1 MLIPIRSFNDAKTR
15 LAGVLTEADRRRLA
29 QAMAEPLAMD
39 QLIALAAAR
48 GLAVTEADVLAAQER
63 ADAAMAPQQLQ
74 ERVAQEARRL
84 RHFIQG

>member
-1 MLIPIRSFNDAKTR
+1 MALADLDRLLELRGQDPELAK
-15 LAGVLTEADRRRLA
+15 
-29 QAMAEPLAMD
+29 AMAEPLAMD

-63 ADAAMAPQQLQ
+63 ADAVMAPQQLQ

>member
-1 MLIPIRSFNDAKTR
+1 MALADLDR
-15 LAGVLTEADRRRLA
+15 LLELRGQDPELA
-29 QAMAEPLAMD
+29 QMMAEPLAMD

-63 ADAAMAPQQLQ
+63 ADAAIAPQQLQ
-74 ERVAQEARRL
+74 QRVAQEARRL

>member
-1 MLIPIRSFNDAKTR
+1 MALADLDR
-15 LAGVLTEADRRRLA
+15 LLELRGQDPELA
-29 QAMAEPLAMD
+29 QTMAEPLAMD

>member
-1 MLIPIRSFNDAKTR
+1 MALADLDR
-15 LAGVLTEADRRRLA
+15 LLELRGQDPELA
-29 QAMAEPLAMD
+29 QMMAEPLAMD

>member
-1 MLIPIRSFNDAKTR
+1 MALADLDR
-15 LAGVLTEADRRRLA
+15 LLELRGQDPELA
-29 QAMAEPLAMD
+29 QVMAEPLAMD

-74 ERVAQEARRL
+74 QRVAQEARRL

>member
-1 MLIPIRSFNDAKTR
+1 MALADLDR
-15 LAGVLTEADRRRLA
+15 LLELRGQDPELE

>member
-1 MLIPIRSFNDAKTR
+1 MALADLDR
-15 LAGVLTEADRRRLA
+15 LLELRCQDPELA
-29 QAMAEPLAMD
+29 QVMAEPLAMD

>member
-1 MLIPIRSFNDAKTR
+1 MALADLDRLLELRGQDPELAK
-15 LAGVLTEADRRRLA
+15 
-29 QAMAEPLAMD
+29 AMAEPLAMD

-48 GLAVTEADVLAAQER
+48 GLVVTEADVLAAQER
-63 ADAAMAPQQLQ
+63 ADAVMAPQQLQ

>member
-1 MLIPIRSFNDAKTR
+1 MALADLDR
-15 LAGVLTEADRRRLA
+15 LLELRGQDPELA

-39 QLIALAAAR
+39 QLIALASAR
-48 GLAVTEADVLAAQER
+48 GLAVTEADVLEAQER

>member
-1 MLIPIRSFNDAKTR
+1 MALADLDR
-15 LAGVLTEADRRRLA
+15 LLELRGQDPELA
-29 QAMAEPLAMD
+29 QVMAEPLAMD

-63 ADAAMAPQQLQ
+63 ADAVMAPQQLQ

>member
-1 MLIPIRSFNDAKTR
+1 MALADLDRLLELRGQDPELAK
-15 LAGVLTEADRRRLA
+15 
-29 QAMAEPLAMD
+29 AMAEPLAMD

-63 ADAAMAPQQLQ
+63 AEAVMAPQQLQ

>member
-1 MLIPIRSFNDAKTR
+1 MALADLDR
-15 LAGVLTEADRRRLA
+15 LLELRGQDPELA

-39 QLIALAAAR
+39 QLLAMAAAR

-63 ADAAMAPQQLQ
+63 ADATMAPQQLQ

>member
-1 MLIPIRSFNDAKTR
+1 MALADLDR
-15 LAGVLTEADRRRLA
+15 LLELRGQDPELA

>member
-1 MLIPIRSFNDAKTR
+1 MALADLDRLLELRGQDPELAKS
-15 LAGVLTEADRRRLA
+15 
-29 QAMAEPLAMD
+29 MAEPLAMD

>member
-1 MLIPIRSFNDAKTR
+1 MALADLDR
-15 LAGVLTEADRRRLA
+15 LLELRGQDPELA

-39 QLIALAAAR
+39 QLIDLAAAR
-48 GLAVTEADVLAAQER
+48 GLAVTEVDVLAAQER

>member
-1 MLIPIRSFNDAKTR
+1 MALADLDR
-15 LAGVLTEADRRRLA
+15 LLELRGQDPELA

-48 GLAVTEADVLAAQER
+48 GLAVTEVDVLAAQER

>member
-1 MLIPIRSFNDAKTR
+1 MALADLDR
-15 LAGVLTEADRRRLA
+15 LLELRGQDQELA

>member
-1 MLIPIRSFNDAKTR
+1 MALADLDR
-15 LAGVLTEADRRRLA
+15 LLELRGQDPELA

-63 ADAAMAPQQLQ
+63 ADAVMAPQQLQ

>member
-1 MLIPIRSFNDAKTR
+1 MALADLDR
-15 LAGVLTEADRRRLA
+15 LLELRGQDPELT

-63 ADAAMAPQQLQ
+63 ADAVMAPQQLQ

>member
-1 MLIPIRSFNDAKTR
+1 MALADLDR
-15 LAGVLTEADRRRLA
+15 LLELRGQDPELA

-48 GLAVTEADVLAAQER
+48 GLAVTEADVLAAHER

-74 ERVAQEARRL
+74 ERVAHEARRL

>member
-1 MLIPIRSFNDAKTR
+1 MALADLDR
-15 LAGVLTEADRRRLA
+15 LLELRGQDPELA

-74 ERVAQEARRL
+74 ERVAHEARRL
-84 RHFIQG
+84 RHFIHG

>member
-1 MLIPIRSFNDAKTR
+1 MALADLDR
-15 LAGVLTEADRRRLA
+15 LLELRGQDPELA

-39 QLIALAAAR
+39 QLIALAEAR

>member
-1 MLIPIRSFNDAKTR
+1 MALADLDRLLELRGQDPELAKS
-15 LAGVLTEADRRRLA
+15 
-29 QAMAEPLAMD
+29 MAEPLAMD

-63 ADAAMAPQQLQ
+63 ADAVMAPQQLQ

>member
-1 MLIPIRSFNDAKTR
+1 MALADLDR
-15 LAGVLTEADRRRLA
+15 LLELRGQDPELA
-29 QAMAEPLAMD
+29 QVMAEPLAMD